1 MNISVPEDRAKQ
13 CLPASISTL
22 PQGDLRDTQFIMSHG
37 HLPAPTKA
45 FVADVTPGKT
55 AFWGGVLGQQPHLFL
70 EWKQFPWRS
79 PSQDKHEAAP
89 ENTLTDTAP
98 SDLIR

>member
-13 CLPASISTL
+13 CRPASISTL

-55 AFWGGVLGQQPHLFL
+55 AFWGGGL
-70 EWKQFPWRS
+70 RS
-79 PSQDKHEAAP
+79 AAP
-89 ENTLTDTAP
+89 FISGMEAVPLEVTFTGQT
-98 SDLIR
+98 